1 MVDRSTVWF
10 GPSTLPEPDL
20 SLQTSVTTDGS
31 VGIALTVVCLLV
43 VGIVLLRRWR

>member
-1 MVDRSTVWF
+1 MSRQSTVSAC
-10 GPSTLPEPDL
+10 PSTLPEAGL

-43 VGIVLLRRWR
+43 VGMVLLRRWR

>member
-1 MVDRSTVWF
+1 VSRRSTVSLW
-10 GPSTLPEPDL
+10 PSTFPQVDL

-43 VGIVLLRRWR
+43 VGVVLLRRWR